1 MKISK
6 KSIFFIIIVLII
18 SVFWY
23 FWNADKKEKLENKEL
38 KKQEHIV
45 KKWDIKNLVKAN
57 AKVQLANEQK
67 LSFWKEWK
75 IIEVFVKEWD
85 QIQAWQILAELDLS
99 TYENNI
105 KQANLEL
112 ENAILWLR
120 KLEENDTS
128 LREKQLITQINE
140 GNKNYG
146 LWKNEEILLKNNQE
160 TLLKQKNDQLN
171 QLSKDYQIALKN
183 LELTKSW
190 VYIDTNFETEET
202 LSKLTDRT
210 QKIKS
215 IINSLNT
222 NIWDLKL
229 IVESIDEIIWVS
241 KKFNNQDYEKYDWFL
256 WAKNTYIKEETKKN
270 VIDSYSL
277 IEKYKNIFNTVS
289 TENTDKEIYDIIEEF
304 YKETEL
310 IVKLCDNSIETLDAS
325 IVSLWSLTQEMI
337 NNFKEKIKSIRA
349 NVLNTRLN
357 LDNLSSS
364 INYLQSKQIQED
376 KLDLSLEGKNLNYEK
391 QAAFVEK
398 QKNDIEIFKQELE
411 DLKNSQK
418 NELDR
423 KISQNNSIL
432 ENINLLEAELKDLR
446 DWADKIDLNR
456 QRILIKQAELNLE
469 KTKDQKEDYQI
480 IADFDWRV
488 RSIDIKKW
496 EQYKINDAKY
506 IVVENPD
513 LIELKMQINQID
525 IVKVKEKSPVEIT
538 FDAYPEKI
546 IYAKVTDRNV
556 NPEDNWRGWIYYEAS
571 IIIDKQN
578 LEILAWMTALVSIIT
593 DEAKNIIVIPS
604 LSVVKKWEKIFVEK
618 KIWDKFKLTEIEIWI
633 KNNFLYEVKKWLNE
647 WDIIKW
653 SVLDEK
659 ILDEMWI
666 NKEESFNFW

>member
-270 VIDSYSL
+270 VIDSYAL
-277 IEKYKNIFNTVS
+277 IEKYKNIFNNIS

-304 YKETEL
+304 YKETGL

-349 NVLNTRLN
+349 NVLNIRLN

-391 QAAFVEK
+391 QEAFVEK

>member
-183 LELTKSW
+183 LELTKNW

>member
-241 KKFNNQDYEKYDWFL
+241 KKFNNQDYE
-256 WAKNTYIKEETKKN
+256 NM
-270 VIDSYSL
+270 ID
-277 IEKYKNIFNTVS
+277 
-289 TENTDKEIYDIIEEF
+289 F
-304 YKETEL
+304 YE
-310 IVKLCDNSIETLDAS
+310 
-325 IVSLWSLTQEMI
+325 
-337 NNFKEKIKSIRA
+337 
-349 NVLNTRLN
+349 
-357 LDNLSSS
+357 
-364 INYLQSKQIQED
+364 
-376 KLDLSLEGKNLNYEK
+376 
-391 QAAFVEK
+391 
-398 QKNDIEIFKQELE
+398 QK
-411 DLKNSQK
+411 
-418 NELDR
+418 
-423 KISQNNSIL
+423 
-432 ENINLLEAELKDLR
+432 
-446 DWADKIDLNR
+446 
-456 QRILIKQAELNLE
+456 ILI
-469 KTKDQKEDYQI
+469 
-480 IADFDWRV
+480 
-488 RSIDIKKW
+488 
-496 EQYKINDAKY
+496 
-506 IVVENPD
+506 
-513 LIELKMQINQID
+513 
-525 IVKVKEKSPVEIT
+525 
-538 FDAYPEKI
+538 
-546 IYAKVTDRNV
+546 
-556 NPEDNWRGWIYYEAS
+556 
-571 IIIDKQN
+571 
-578 LEILAWMTALVSIIT
+578 
-593 DEAKNIIVIPS
+593 
-604 LSVVKKWEKIFVEK
+604 
-618 KIWDKFKLTEIEIWI
+618 
-633 KNNFLYEVKKWLNE
+633 
-647 WDIIKW
+647 
-653 SVLDEK
+653 
-659 ILDEMWI
+659 
-666 NKEESFNFW
+666 